1 MLNIARVFC
10 SPRATLTSV
19 FLILAIQSYTQYNS
33 LLWRVSG
40 NGLQQPSFL
49 YGTMHVSDAR
59 VFQFSDS
66 VMPAFER
73 CGLYAMEIDFNDVRP
88 MELLSKMMAG
98 GNKSI
103 RKSLAPED
111 YRLLDSVF
119 RAGNRGIPLRLFD
132 NMSPVLLEMMMGMQ
146 TLGLSDSSIEGN
158 TEALDIYFNNLAKK
172 QNKKIVGIETVAEQ
186 INALNSLS
194 YQEQLEMLQLSIND
208 LKYGTENNSYLIS
221 YYVQQ
226 QLDSLLTR
234 SKEQGMP
241 PKFFKALVTERNK
254 RMADRM
260 EKTMK
265 DQSAFMA
272 VGALHLAGNE
282 GVVALLRKKGFMVEP
297 IR

>member
-1 MLNIARVFC
+1 MRKLFNTLLFGCCIL
-10 SPRATLTSV
+10 LTSQ
-19 FLILAIQSYTQYNS
+19 AQYNS

-66 VMPAFER
+66 VMPFFER
-73 CGLYAMEIDFNDVRP
+73 CGVYAMEIDFNNVRP

-103 RKSLAPED
+103 RKSLDPED

-119 RAGNRGIPLRLFD
+119 RAGNRGIPLSLFD
-132 NMSPVLLEMMMGMQ
+132 NMSPILLEMMMGMQ
-146 TLGLSDSSIEGN
+146 TLGLSDSSIDGN
-158 TEALDIYFNNLAKK
+158 TEALDIYFNNLARK
-172 QNKKIVGIETVAEQ
+172 QNKSIVGIETVAEQ
-186 INALNSLS
+186 INVLNSLS
-194 YQEQLEMLQLSIND
+194 YKEQLEMLQLSIDD
-208 LKYGTENNSYLIS
+208 LKSGKEDNSYLVS

-226 QLDSLLTR
+226 QLDSLLAK

-260 EKTMK
+260 EKIMK

-282 GVVALLRKKGFMVEP
+282 GVVASLRKKGFIVEP
-297 IR
+297 VR

>member
-1 MLNIARVFC
+1 MRKLFN
-10 SPRATLTSV
+10 TLL
-19 FLILAIQSYTQYNS
+19 FGCCILLTAQAQYNS

-40 NGLQQPSFL
+40 NGLQQSSYL

-73 CGLYAMEIDFNDVRP
+73 CGIYAMEIDFNDVRP

-103 RKSLAPED
+103 RKSLSAED

-119 RAGNRGIPLRLFD
+119 RAGNRGIPLSLFD
-132 NMSPVLLEMMMGMQ
+132 NMSPILLEMMMGMQ

-172 QNKKIVGIETVAEQ
+172 QSKKIVGIETVAEQ
-186 INALNSLS
+186 ISALNSLS
-194 YQEQLEMLQLSIND
+194 YKEQLEMLQLSIDD
-208 LKYGTENNSYLIS
+208 LKSGKEDNSYLVE
-221 YYVQQ
+221 YYTHQ
-226 QLDSLLTR
+226 QLDSLLAR

-241 PKFFKALVTERNK
+241 PKFVKALITDRNK
-254 RMADRM
+254 RTADRM
-260 EKTMK
+260 EKIIQGK
-265 DQSAFMA
+265 SAFMA
-272 VGALHLAGNE
+272 IGALHLAGND
-282 GVVALLRKKGFMVEP
+282 GVVALLRKKGFVVDP